1 MKKLDLTCPRC
12 AATMILDANGE
23 RAICEYCGHQMMIE
37 KKEKPEDL
45 KKRQEA
51 MSYGYHAGKYK
62 AEEEAQKRAKKGV
75 YLRTFIIVTIFVLI
89 GLAGMAISYL
99 MKPALDDPFAYLE
112 VSFEGTDGRGELKM
126 QVNNDAPDGIDMAR
140 VRFNCKSDDFLT
152 EGDIVVIEAT
162 CDEYR
167 LGVSTKRYKV
177 EGLEC
182 YLKDVQTLDEKQL
195 DRIFAENETIQY
207 GNVERIL
214 EDGEKLQIKPLQLV
228 CYNNKTENELFLISE
243 VSFAISDR
251 LYYTLSEWEDVV
263 VNNANGNLALS
274 SGMYW
279 GDLVIVESWKS
290 AILYETF
297 DSAVCAVESEQSSKE
312 EASVRSFDN

>member
-182 YLKDVQTLDEKQL
+182 YLKDVLALDEKQL
-195 DRIFAENETIQY
+195 DSIFAENETIQY
-207 GNVERIL
+207 GNVEMVL
-214 EDGEKLQIKPLQLV
+214 EDGEAKEIGNHESLMKENGIYRDMFEKQQL
-228 CYNNKTENELFLISE
+228 
-243 VSFAISDR
+243 
-251 LYYTLSEWEDVV
+251 
-263 VNNANGNLALS
+263 
-274 SGMYW
+274 
-279 GDLVIVESWKS
+279 
-290 AILYETF
+290 
-297 DSAVCAVESEQSSKE
+297 
-312 EASVRSFDN
+312 EAEGGAQ